1 MYIELPTSTVNQVR
15 MSRDNRG
22 VSPQVMHGGGVMP
35 STSSG
40 LNNFGMA
47 GGGIKTAS
55 LNEIWEDLKSGIE
68 AVYSQQ
74 TMSKP
79 RYMTLYS

>member
-1 MYIELPTSTVNQVR
+1 
-15 MSRDNRG
+15 MSRDSRG
-22 VSPQVMHGGGVMP
+22 VSPQVIMP
-35 STSSG
+35 STSSQQQV
-40 LNNFGMA
+40 NNFSN
-47 GGGIKTAS
+47 GGSCMKTAS
-55 LNEIWEDLKSGIE
+55 LNEIWEDLKEGIE

>member
-1 MYIELPTSTVNQVR
+1 

-22 VSPQVMHGGGVMP
+22 MSPQVMGNGSSGGGVMP

-47 GGGIKTAS
+47 GGGMKTAS

-79 RYMTLYS
+79 RYMTLYSWVLVLFNY

>member
-1 MYIELPTSTVNQVR
+1 M
-15 MSRDNRG
+15 
-22 VSPQVMHGGGVMP
+22 SPQVIGNGSSGAGVGGGVMP

-47 GGGIKTAS
+47 GGGMKTAS